1 MNVQA
6 TDRQRVKEELRIT
19 VFGMVSN
26 AVLCTA
32 KVLFGLLFNSA
43 AIIADGLHSGSDLAS
58 DVAVLWG
65 ITAARR
71 PADADHPF
79 GHSRYEAIV
88 TMIVGFLLISAAL
101 WVGIESIGT
110 MSVRHAGPTSWL
122 PFWAAVATIAVKEV
136 LYWATVRIGR
146 RHRNAA
152 IVANAWHHRSDAFSS
167 AAAAVGIAG
176 ATLGGERWAFLDHLT
191 AVVLSAFIAVV
202 ALRILRG
209 AIQELSDRA
218 PGLETQ
224 SRIHA
229 AISNIAGV
237 AGFHACRARRLAG
250 VIEMDVHVQVTPDI
264 SVRAGHDIATAVEE
278 AVRHMVPEVTNVVV
292 HIEPEEAPDSSGEA
306 LTRDGPRL
314 S

>member
-1 MNVQA
+1 VNAEAAV
-6 TDRQRVKEELRIT
+6 RQRVREELRIT

-26 AVLCTA
+26 AVLCAA

-71 PADADHPF
+71 PADADHPY

-110 MSVRHAGPTSWL
+110 MSAKHAGPTSWL
-122 PFWAAVATIAVKEV
+122 PFWAAIATIAMKEV
-136 LYWATVRIGR
+136 LYWTTRRVGR
-146 RHRNAA
+146 KYRNAS

-167 AAAAVGIAG
+167 SAAAVGIAG

-191 AVVLSAFIAVV
+191 AVVLAAFLIIIGMRV
-202 ALRILRG
+202 LRE
-209 AIQELSDRA
+209 AMHELSDRA
-218 PGLETQ
+218 PGPATEG
-224 SRIHA
+224 RIHS
-229 AISNIAGV
+229 AISNISGV
-237 AGFHACRARRLAG
+237 VDFHACRARRSAG
-250 VIEMDVHVQVTPDI
+250 VIDMDVHVQVAPDI
-264 SVRAGHDIATAVEE
+264 TVQAGHDIATAVEE
-278 AVRHMVPEVTNVVV
+278 AVQKAVPEVSDVVV
-292 HIEPEEAPDSSGEA
+292 HIEPEETPASDD
-306 LTRDGPRL
+306 TRP
-314 S
+314 

>member
-1 MNVQA
+1 MVFNV
-6 TDRQRVKEELRIT
+6 
-19 VFGMVSN
+19 
-26 AVLCTA
+26 VLCA
-32 KVLFGLLFNSA
+32 GKVAVGLLFNSA

-65 ITAARR
+65 ISAARR

-88 TMIVGFLLISAAL
+88 TMIVGFLLIIAAL

-110 MSVRHAGPTSWL
+110 MSVKHAGPTSWL
-122 PFWAAVATIAVKEV
+122 PFWAAVTTIAVKEG
-136 LYWATVRIGR
+136 LYWATVRVGR
-146 RHRNAA
+146 KYNNASV
-152 IVANAWHHRSDAFSS
+152 VANAWHHRSDAFSS
-167 AAAAVGIAG
+167 LAAAVGIAA
-176 ATLGGERWAFLDHLT
+176 ATAGGPRWAFVDHLT
-191 AVVLSAFIAVV
+191 AVVLSAFIVVV
-202 ALRILRG
+202 AVRILRG

-224 SRIHA
+224 GRIHS

-237 AGFHACRARRLAG
+237 VGFHACRARRSAG

-278 AVRHMVPEVTNVVV
+278 AVRRTVPEVTNVVV
-292 HIEPEEAPDSSGEA
+292 HVEPEEAPDSSGEA
-306 LTRDGPRL
+306 LTRNGSRL